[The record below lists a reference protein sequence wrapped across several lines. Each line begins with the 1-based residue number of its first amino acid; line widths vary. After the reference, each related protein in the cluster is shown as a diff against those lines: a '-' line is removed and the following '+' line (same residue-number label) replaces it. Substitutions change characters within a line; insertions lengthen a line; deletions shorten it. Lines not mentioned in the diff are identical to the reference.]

1 MKYLRNY
8 QSNYEA
14 SSDYIIPIT
23 YIMNSSTTQAYYI
36 DKYTLYTSGTD
47 TVTSKTSNNNGIY
60 NYNVMIVLQIPT
72 NLNEKAIGI
81 KINNNDII
89 WGKFYY
95 SHATMGDNE
104 TMDASFSGDNLIIR
118 YYFRTDSK
126 GRIYTST
133 YLFQTS
139 LDLELNSTIT
149 YEIYTR

>member
-8 QSNYEA
+8 QYDYEA
-14 SSDYIIPIT
+14 SSDYIIPIV
-23 YIMNSSTTQAYYI
+23 YLINGNTTQINYI
-36 DKYTLYTSGTD
+36 KEYTLRTSGID
-47 TVTSKTSNNNGIY
+47 TVTSKTNNNGTY
-60 NYNVMIVLQIPT
+60 NYNTMIILQIPT